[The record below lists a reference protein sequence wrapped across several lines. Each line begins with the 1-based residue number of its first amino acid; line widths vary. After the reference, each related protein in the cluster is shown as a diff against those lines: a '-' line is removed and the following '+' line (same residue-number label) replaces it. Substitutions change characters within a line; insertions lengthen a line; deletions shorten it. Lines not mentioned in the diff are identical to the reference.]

1 MLVRSVVSVAI
12 AVTVAAV
19 TFAAENTSSEERTA
33 QSPSVAAPGLALV
46 PSEVNVLMADR
57 ATRSGML
64 NVTVWGK
71 PEGRAWVEN
80 WNRPEDS
87 FQWLVE
93 APEAG
98 RYEVSVL
105 AEGSAQAEA
114 EIVSEGGRITFRLPK
129 GWDELVLPESL
140 PVPKGRSTITLRLLK
155 PDIAKLKSL
164 ELINLATRDDIH
176 RRIERL
182 RASTRWLR
190 DAKYGIMFQ
199 WGGWG
204 YPQHGPRKPWP
215 KMIDDFDVDAFAR
228 MAEDTGAG
236 YVIWSVTWCSY
247 HFPAPI
253 KAIDRIAPGHTS
265 QRDLV
270 GDLADALA
278 NRNIKLMLYYHEGHP
293 DKDWW
298 PKNWDYTDTDKK
310 VKFVNNLC
318 EVMTEVGHRYGPK
331 IAGWFLD
338 DGMLFYPAPF
348 ERITKALKA
357 GNPDRLVSY
366 NSWILPRLTDFQ
378 EVYMGEG
385 FVGSAE
391 TPVGGNGIFPAGPQK
406 GLFAHGMF
414 VLDGPD
420 WGINHPD
427 TRINQPAFSADQAVG
442 LVRRAAERGQTLSF
456 NLLMY
461 EDGSVSPASLDVL
474 RAVRKAVRGK

>member
-1 MLVRSVVSVAI
+1 MLARSLLSAVIVMAVANVSV
-12 AVTVAAV
+12 
-19 TFAAENTSSEERTA
+19 AAENTSREGKKPQAASAGTA
-33 QSPSVAAPGLALV
+33 GLALV
-46 PSEVNVLMADR
+46 PSDVNVLMADR
-57 ATRSGML
+57 AKQSGML

-71 PEGRAWVEN
+71 PEGRAWVDK
-80 WNRPEDS
+80 WQQPEDS
-87 FQWLVE
+87 FQWLVDV
-93 APEAG
+93 PEAG

-105 AEGSAQAEA
+105 AEGSARAEA
-114 EIVSEGGRITFRLPK
+114 EVVSKGGRITFRLPQ
-129 GWDELVLPESL
+129 GWDKLVLPESL

-155 PDIAKLKSL
+155 PDNAKLKSL
-164 ELINLATRDDIH
+164 ELINLAARDDIH
-176 RRIERL
+176 HRIDRL
-182 RASTRWLR
+182 RTSTRWLR
-190 DAKYGIMFQ
+190 AAKYGIMFQ

-204 YPQHGPRKPWP
+204 YPQHGPKKAWP
-215 KMIDDFDVDAFAR
+215 KMIDDFNVDAFAR
-228 MAEDTGAG
+228 MAEDAGAG

-278 NRNIKLMLYYHEGHP
+278 KRNIRLMLYYHEGHP

-298 PKNWDYTDTDKK
+298 PKNWDYADTDKK
-310 VKFVNNLC
+310 EKFVNNLC
-318 EVMTEVGHRYGPK
+318 EVMTEAGQRYGAK
-331 IAGWFLD
+331 VAGWFLD

-348 ERITKALKA
+348 ERISKALKA

-366 NSWILPRLTDFQ
+366 NSWILPRLTEFQ

-385 FVGSAE
+385 FAGSAA
-391 TPVGGNGIFPAGPQK
+391 TPVGGDGIFSTGPQK

-420 WGINHPD
+420 WGINGPD
-427 TRINQPAFSADQAVG
+427 IRINPPAFPAEQAVG

-461 EDGSVSPASLDVL
+461 EDGSVSPASLEVL

>member
-1 MLVRSVVSVAI
+1 MLARSLLSAIIVMAVANVSV
-12 AVTVAAV
+12 
-19 TFAAENTSSEERTA
+19 AAENTSREGKKT
-33 QSPSVAAPGLALV
+33 QSPSAATSRLGLDR
-46 PSEVNVLMADR
+46 SEVNVLMADR
-57 ATRSGML
+57 ATRRGML

-80 WNRPEDS
+80 WKQPEDS

-98 RYEVSVL
+98 RYEVNVL

-114 EIVSEGGRITFRLPK
+114 EITTDGGRLTFRLAK
-129 GWDELVLPESL
+129 GWDKLILPELL

-155 PDIAKLKSL
+155 PDNAKLKSL
-164 ELINLATRDDIH
+164 ELINLAARDDIH
-176 RRIERL
+176 RRIEQL
-182 RASTRWLR
+182 RAPTKWLR

-204 YPQHGPRKPWP
+204 YPQHGPKKPWP
-215 KMIDDFDVDAFAR
+215 KMIDDFDVEAFAR

-236 YVIWSVTWCSY
+236 YVLWSVTWCSY

-278 NRNIKLMLYYHEGHP
+278 KRNIRLMLYYHEGHP

-331 IAGWFLD
+331 VAGWFLD

-385 FVGSAE
+385 FLGSAE

-427 TRINQPAFSADQAVG
+427 TRINQPAFSAEQAVG